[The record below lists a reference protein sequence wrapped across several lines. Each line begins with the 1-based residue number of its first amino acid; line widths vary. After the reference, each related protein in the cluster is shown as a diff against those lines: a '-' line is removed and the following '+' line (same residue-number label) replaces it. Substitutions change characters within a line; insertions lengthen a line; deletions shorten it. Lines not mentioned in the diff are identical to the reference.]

1 MKKGLKIAS
10 LVLALSMALSC
21 GIVASAEETSQEVP
35 APKNSKTVKAN
46 GDGTYD
52 VSLSFEGKVST
63 ERSAGVAD
71 VVLVADRSP
80 SMKSSNK
87 WNSLKKAVNV
97 LTDKILPENTDNKMS
112 VVMFETK
119 VEKIDFD
126 GSYWTNSADSIKT
139 AFENNAPN
147 HGYTNS
153 PVALEY
159 AEELL
164 ATARDNSKKYVI
176 FLSDGKPELPIE
188 PSSSVTERAIAT
200 AEKLR
205 TDYPNATVYSVG
217 VPGCVEDFMKKIP
230 ASDDNYFY
238 ADNAD
243 ELAKVFDNIAEIITK
258 AYSNVVISD
267 SLSDYAEYVN
277 YDENGEPIF
286 NVEVRD
292 ANGDIVDNA
301 DYNVVYD
308 AETKTVS
315 INLGTEQ
322 IPDKWSYKLS
332 YTVKPNAYADEFF
345 AKNGY
350 DAVGDENTDADD
362 NATSAGKD
370 GFKISDGK
378 ISFTYRDEDYSVDFA
393 NPVFQV
399 EEKQESSES
408 SEISEPSEPSESS
421 EESSEPS
428 KVESSN
434 TESSKTEPSQVES
447 SKQEGKPANDVPQTG
462 NAQNVVFILMAF
474 AASAAII
481 SVKAFKSKKSK

>member
-21 GIVASAEETSQEVP
+21 GIVASAEETAQEVP
-35 APKNSKTVKAN
+35 AHKNSKTVKAN

-63 ERSAGVAD
+63 EKSASMAD

-80 SMKSSNK
+80 SMDLFDK
-87 WNSLKKAVNV
+87 WDSLKQAVNV
-97 LTDKILPENTDNKMS
+97 LTDKILPENTDNKIS
-112 VVMFETK
+112 VVMFETR

-126 GSYWTNSADSIKT
+126 GSYWTNSADAIKT
-139 AFENNAPN
+139 AFEDNAPDI
-147 HGYTNS
+147 GWTNS

-164 ATARDNSKKYVI
+164 ATARDNSKKYVV
-176 FLSDGKPELPIE
+176 FLSDGKPELQGE
-188 PSSSVTERAIAT
+188 SSSTVTKRAITA

-205 TDYPNATVYSVG
+205 TDYPDATVYSVG
-217 VPGCVEDFMKKIP
+217 VTGCDEKFMKKIP

-243 ELAKVFDNIAEIITK
+243 ELAKVFDNIADVITK
-258 AYSNVVISD
+258 AYSNVVIND
-267 SLSDYAEYVN
+267 SLSDYADYVN
-277 YDENGEPIF
+277 YDEDGKPIF
-286 NVEVRD
+286 DVEVRD
-292 ANGDIVDNA
+292 ANGDIVDDA
-301 DYNVVYD
+301 AYDLAYD

-315 INLGTEQ
+315 LNLGTEQ
-322 IPDKWSYKLS
+322 IPDKWTYKLS

-362 NATSAGKD
+362 NATSSGKD
-370 GFKISDGK
+370 GFKISNGN
-378 ISFTYRDEDYSVDFA
+378 ISFTYRDENYSVDFD

-408 SEISEPSEPSESS
+408 SETSEPSESSESS

-428 KVESSN
+428 QV
-434 TESSKTEPSQVES
+434 ESSKTEPSQVES

-462 NAQNVVFILMAF
+462 EAQNVAFILMAF

>member
-10 LVLALSMALSC
+10 LALALAMALSC
-21 GIVASAEETSQEVP
+21 GMVASAEETSQEIP
-35 APKNSKTVKAN
+35 TPKNSKTVKAN

-52 VSLSFEGKVST
+52 VSLSFEGSVTQETNIKNT
-63 ERSAGVAD
+63 TAD

-80 SMKSSNK
+80 SMNRDGK
-87 WNSLKKAVNV
+87 WDSLKKAVDV
-97 LTDKILPENTDNKMS
+97 LSKKMLPEGTDNRAS
-112 VVMFETK
+112 VVLFETEVIK
-119 VEKIDFD
+119 VDFFD
-126 GSYWTNSADSIKT
+126 SYWTSSAEHLKFIFD
-139 AFENNAPN
+139 NYAPDI
-147 HGYTNS
+147 GYTNS
-153 PVALEY
+153 PLAIEY

-164 ATARDNSKKYVI
+164 ATARDDSKKYVI
-176 FLSDGKPELPIE
+176 FLSDGKPNLYGEFGNG
-188 PSSSVTERAIAT
+188 VAKRAIAA

-205 TDYPNATVYSVG
+205 ADYPDATVYSVG
-217 VPGCVEDFMKKIP
+217 VPGCDEDFMKKIP

-243 ELAKVFDNIAEIITK
+243 ELANVFDGIADVITK
-258 AYSNVVISD
+258 AYSNVIISD

-277 YDENGEPIF
+277 YDEDGKPIF
-286 NVEVRD
+286 DVEVRN
-292 ANGDIVDNA
+292 ANGDLVDGANYDIA
-301 DYNVVYD
+301 YD

-315 INLGTEQ
+315 LDLGTEQ
-322 IPDKWSYKLS
+322 IPDRWTYKLS

-350 DAVGDENTDADD
+350 DAVGDENTDADG
-362 NATSAGKD
+362 NATSSGKD
-370 GFKISDGK
+370 GFKISNGK
-378 ISFTYRDEDYSVDFA
+378 IEFTYRDERYSVDFA

-408 SEISEPSEPSESS
+408 SEPSEPSESS
-421 EESSEPS
+421 EESSESS
-428 KVESSN
+428 KEESSK

-447 SKQEGKPANDVPQTG
+447 SKQEGKPANDIPQTG
-462 NAQNVVFILMAF
+462 NTQNVVFILMAF

>member
-10 LVLALSMALSC
+10 LALALSMVLSC

-63 ERSAGVAD
+63 ETSAGVAD

-87 WNSLKKAVNV
+87 WNSLKNAVNV

-188 PSSSVTERAIAT
+188 PSTSVTERAIAT

-277 YDENGEPIF
+277 YNENGEPIF
-286 NVEVRD
+286 DVEVRD

-301 DYNVVYD
+301 SYDVAYD

-315 INLGTEQ
+315 LDLGTEQ

-362 NATSAGKD
+362 NATSSGKD

-378 ISFTYRDEDYSVDFA
+378 ISFTYRDEDYIVDFA

-399 EEKQESSES
+399 EEKQES
-408 SEISEPSEPSESS
+408 SESS

-447 SKQEGKPANDVPQTG
+447 SKQEGKPANDVPKTG
-462 NAQNVVFILMAF
+462 NEQNVVFILMAF